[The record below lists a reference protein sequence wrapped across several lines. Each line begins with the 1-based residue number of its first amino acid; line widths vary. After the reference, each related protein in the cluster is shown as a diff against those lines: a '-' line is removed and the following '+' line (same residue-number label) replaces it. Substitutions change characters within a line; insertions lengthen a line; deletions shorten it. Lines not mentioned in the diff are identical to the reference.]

1 LLIICFLGVF
11 QSSLST
17 APLPLGSSISSSG
30 GSKVPLPIIRDKKS
44 GNSYSAAGDDDI
56 NDVAAMGGV
65 NLQEEANVSN
75 LVTLLVLAY
84 LPFMQK
90 VNSENSVQASHQGKN
105 TKLL

>member
-1 LLIICFLGVF
+1 MQLAVSKSDVIHNTRQKCKQILSEKETIPRPLWVVNHLFSWCVSVFSIDGPPAPGV
-11 QSSLST
+11 QQHQQ
-17 APLPLGSSISSSG
+17 
-30 GSKVPLPIIRDKKS
+30 R
-44 GNSYSAAGDDDI
+44 
-56 NDVAAMGGV
+56 V